1 MRAAPAPDLHLP
13 HRAVEQVTPPA
24 VLLTPGL
31 LTPRP
36 LRVEVNPS
44 IIKTGSGWGVD
55 LAPSQLKGLAQ
66 WVGAWLATGAIRAT
80 SRLRFEKRVR
90 HRS

>member
-1 MRAAPAPDLHLP
+1 MRAAPALDLHLP
-13 HRAVEQVTPPA
+13 HLTVEQVTPPA
-24 VLLTPGL
+24 VVLTPGFI
-31 LTPRP
+31 TRRP
-36 LRVEVNPS
+36 LCAEVNPP